1 MLPSPSL
8 GSPWLSPS
16 PSPACS
22 PCGMPFLV
30 SVDELDPVE
39 VEVVAGSFDVEV
51 VAAGSF
57 VVEDVDEP
65 ELPHP
70 ATPSATSTKPS
81 ASHLREKPVAL
92 AADVLL
98 NMRPPWYLVV
108 AAGKRSG
115 RRKLPMRMDAS
126 TSRRRRLQKLS
137 GRFDFAAASHGQ
149 TI

>member
-1 MLPSPSL
+1 
-8 GSPWLSPS
+8 
-16 PSPACS
+16 
-22 PCGMPFLV
+22 MPFLV
-30 SVDELDPVE
+30 SVEELDPVE
-39 VEVVAGSFDVEV
+39 VEVVAGSVDVEVEV
-51 VAAGSF
+51 VAAGSL
-57 VVEDVDEP
+57 VVEDEGED

-81 ASHLREKPVAL
+81 ASHLREKLVAP

-126 TSRRRRLQKLS
+126 PSRRRRLQKLS
-137 GRFDFAAASHGQ
+137 GRFDSAAASHGQ
-149 TI
+149 TISSRGRAPRTPNMKGTR